1 MTDEQR
7 TKIDRILD
15 KYKSGTCSAEEL
27 AWLNDFYLRVEQN
40 SDLPSDL
47 DLVTDLIDLQSRIG
61 TNSAKQNSGRLSWWK
76 LTSIAAAAILC
87 ISLGLF
93 FWFKKDP
100 KAIQKESL
108 QIAKEIL
115 PGKNRAILILD
126 GSENIAINGEHDSLI
141 SLNGQLHYG
150 NGQTINTKDQ
160 IRQITLKTPN
170 AGQFEAILPD
180 GTKAWLN
187 AASSI
192 SYPSEFSE
200 DKREVQLTGEV
211 FLEVAKDSRKPFVVE
226 TSKQQIQVLGTSF
239 NVQAYEN
246 QKYQYTTLQEGSL
259 KIIGS
264 TGQGSKILK
273 PGQQAVVSDQ
283 HVISVQEVPLETISS
298 WKDGVYV
305 VQDLTLA
312 EFGVQLARWYDIEVD
327 MGRHKDKKLSAMIP
341 RDVPLAT
348 VLEAITLN
356 TQINFKVKERRVST
370 VD

>member
-7 TKIDRILD
+7 TKINRILD
-15 KYKSGTCSAEEL
+15 QYKTGTCTAEEL
-27 AWLNDFYLRVEQN
+27 AWLNDFYLRAEQHV
-40 SDLPSDL
+40 DLPSDL
-47 DLVTDLIDLQSRIG
+47 DLVTDLMDLQDRMGSHSDKR
-61 TNSAKQNSGRLSWWK
+61 NNGRLSWWK

-87 ISLGLF
+87 IAVGLF
-93 FWFKKDP
+93 FWFKNDP
-100 KAIQKESL
+100 KRIQAESL

-115 PGKNRAILILD
+115 PGKNRALLILD
-126 GSENIAINGEHDSLI
+126 GAENIAINGEHDSLI
-141 SLNGQLHYG
+141 SLNGRLHFG
-150 NGQTINTKDQ
+150 DGQIIDTKDR

-170 AGQFEAILPD
+170 AGQFETILPD
-180 GTKAWLN
+180 GTRAWLN

-192 SYPSEFSE
+192 SYPSEFS
-200 DKREVQLTGEV
+200 DVQREVQLTGEV
-211 FLEVAKDSRKPFVVE
+211 FLTVAKDQRRPFIVK

-246 QKYQYTTLQEGSL
+246 QKYQYTTLEEGSL

-264 TGQGSKILK
+264 SGQGSRILK

-283 HVISVQEVPLETISS
+283 RVISVQEVPLETISS

-305 VQDLTLA
+305 VQDLSLA

-327 MGRHKDKKLSAMIP
+327 MGKHKDRKLSAMIP

-356 TQINFKVKERRVST
+356 TQINFKVKERRLST